1 MYQIELDHDND
12 DILCILH
19 KMYGELFKELYYPL
33 DNQAEEQVLDEELQ
47 FLDQL
52 FDPIRGQ
59 FLDPMVGQLFD
70 PIRDRLID
78 QIVDQLFDLR
88 KDQHNG

>member
-33 DNQAEEQVLDEELQ
+33 DNQAEYQ

-52 FDPIRGQ
+52 FDPIRDQ
-59 FLDPMVGQLFD
+59 FLGPLDDQLFD